1 MPPTVN
7 LTTIDGRARVL
18 KELLRAKP
26 RTGPGSW
33 MVFSSRGK
41 PATIEAM
48 LHRFKFALVVFVAG
62 FGLIFSSV
70 AAHGQDDTAKRGRK
84 YKTPPP
90 TARIEVT
97 IVRDTNGKPI
107 ENAAVVFHP
116 MVGEKDE
123 GNMEL
128 KTNEDGKT
136 IIDVLPIGDTVRLQV
151 IARGFQTYGEDY
163 KVDKA
168 DMAIDIRMKRP
179 GEQYSI
185 YKSHDT
191 AASSGK
197 STDAAPAGSTAP
209 AAAPD
214 KPAGANAAPPSSQ
227 PSQPQNQ

>member
-1 MPPTVN
+1 M
-7 LTTIDGRARVL
+7 
-18 KELLRAKP
+18 LRRSQTAI
-26 RTGPGSW
+26 
-33 MVFSSRGK
+33 
-41 PATIEAM
+41 AA
-48 LHRFKFALVVFVAG
+48 FVAG
-62 FGLIFSSV
+62 LGLIAGSL
-70 AAHGQDDTAKRGRK
+70 AAGGQDDTAKRGRK

-151 IARGFQTYGEDY
+151 IAHGFQTYGEDY

-168 DMAIDIRMKRP
+168 EMAIDIRMKRP

-185 YKSHDT
+185 YKSHDNS
-191 AASSGK
+191 ASGGK
-197 STDAAPAGSTAP
+197 SPDAAPAKNSPPAAPPAKPADSTAP
-209 AAAPD
+209 SS
-214 KPAGANAAPPSSQ
+214 NPPQS
-227 PSQPQNQ
+227 N